1 MLGKRTS
8 LALADAAAVLIAAT
22 GCGSGSGSG
31 PGPGSAAASPTVT
44 PPPAITTV
52 PAAADMGSVQ
62 LPVVQYMLTPLQGAQ
77 AIWLQD
83 RAVREC
89 MARFGFD
96 YPAAQ
101 APPTAATTW
110 IVSYSAMYRRY
121 GISDAAQV
129 RTWGYH
135 APSDTL
141 AGSGSGSAGGQ
152 TTAKSAL
159 MPTGALA
166 EVLRGA
172 TSDGKTLSTYQGTD
186 VPNGGCAGEG
196 SRLFP
201 EMASPQGPGTAAGQ
215 PLAQVKSDS
224 FTDSQNDPR
233 LRPVVAAWQSCM
245 AAAGYRVGADP
256 LNASNNLASLNAPKP
271 DAAEIAMAEADV
283 ACRTKTDLAGHWF
296 ALESDYQNAAISHMT
311 SMFQSIR
318 EQRDAVAQRI
328 STLLKQP

>member
-8 LALADAAAVLIAAT
+8 RALAGTAAVLIAAT
-22 GCGSGSGSG
+22 GCGSGSG
-31 PGPGSAAASPTVT
+31 PGSGSAAASPPVT
-44 PPPAITTV
+44 PPPAITAV
-52 PAAADMGSVQ
+52 PAVADMGSAQ
-62 LPVVQYMLTPLQGAQ
+62 LPVAQYMLTPLQGAQ
-77 AIWLQD
+77 ATWLQD
-83 RAVREC
+83 QAVRAC

-101 APPTAATTW
+101 AAPTAATGW
-110 IVSYSAMYRRY
+110 IASYSVMYRRY

-129 RTWGYH
+129 HTWGYH

-141 AGSGSGSAGGQ
+141 AGSGSGSAGAQ

-166 EVLRGA
+166 EVLEGA
-172 TSDGKTLSTYQGTD
+172 TPDGKTLATYQGTA

-201 EMASPQGPGTAAGQ
+201 EMASPQGPGTASGQ
-215 PLAQVKSDS
+215 PLAEVKSDS

-245 AAAGYRVGADP
+245 AAAGYHVSADP
-256 LNASNNLASLNAPKP
+256 LNAPVNLASMNAPNP

-296 ALESDYQNAAISHMT
+296 ALESDYQNTAISHMT
-311 SMFQSIR
+311 STFQSIK

-328 STLLKQP
+328 SNLLKQP